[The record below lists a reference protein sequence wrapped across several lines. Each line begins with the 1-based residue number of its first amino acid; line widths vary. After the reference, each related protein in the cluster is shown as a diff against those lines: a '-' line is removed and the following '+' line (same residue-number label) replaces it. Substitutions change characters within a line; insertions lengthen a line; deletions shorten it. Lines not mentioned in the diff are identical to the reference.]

1 MSSANLSRS
10 LAATEDTSAAGARSL
25 ASELRSPPLAP
36 VAARAHEVPDLA
48 ELAEVSKS
56 FENAPASSVVAW
68 AWERYGDSLVL
79 AMSGQD
85 CVLLDMAIRV
95 ALDIEV
101 VFLDTQYHFPET
113 LEYVESLRERYSLN
127 LTITHPEVEPDDR
140 WKTDPDGCCQ
150 VRKIDPLAH
159 ALEGKSAWMTG
170 LRRSEAPTR
179 AKAPIVSYDVGKGLV
194 KVNPLA
200 TWTDLDVEGY
210 GRDRNLPVHPL
221 REKGYVSIGCWPCT
235 QPVGDDEHA
244 RAGRWAGTDKIECGL
259 HG

>member
-1 MSSANLSRS
+1 M
-10 LAATEDTSAAGARSL
+10 TTIDTDL
-25 ASELRSPPLAP
+25 
-36 VAARAHEVPDLA
+36 PDLD
-48 ELAEVSKS
+48 ELNEISKS
-56 FENAPASSVVAW
+56 LEGAPASTVVAW
-68 AWERYGDSLVL
+68 AWERYGNSLVL

-113 LEYVESLRERYSLN
+113 LAYIDDLHDRYGFN
-127 LTITHPEVEPDDR
+127 LTVMHPEVEPDDR
-140 WKTDPDGCCQ
+140 WADDPDGCCRA
-150 VRKIDPLAH
+150 RKIDPLAR
-159 ALEGKSAWMTG
+159 ALEGKAAWMTG

-179 AKAPIVSYDVGKGLV
+179 AKAPIVSYDLGKEIV

-200 TWTDLDVEGY
+200 TWTDADVEGY
-210 GRDRNLPVHPL
+210 CRDRHLPIHPL
-221 REKGYVSIGCWPCT
+221 REQGYASIGCWPCT
-235 QPVGDDEHA
+235 RPVGDDEHA

>member
-1 MSSANLSRS
+1 
-10 LAATEDTSAAGARSL
+10 
-25 ASELRSPPLAP
+25 
-36 VAARAHEVPDLA
+36 
-48 ELAEVSKS
+48 
-56 FENAPASSVVAW
+56 
-68 AWERYGDSLVL
+68 
-79 AMSGQD
+79 
-85 CVLLDMAIRV
+85 
-95 ALDIEV
+95 
-101 VFLDTQYHFPET
+101 
-113 LEYVESLRERYSLN
+113 
-127 LTITHPEVEPDDR
+127 
-140 WKTDPDGCCQ
+140 
-150 VRKIDPLAH
+150 
-159 ALEGKSAWMTG
+159 MTG

-221 REKGYVSIGCWPCT
+221 REQGYVSIGCWPCT

>member
-10 LAATEDTSAAGARSL
+10 LAAAEDTSAAGARSL

-221 REKGYVSIGCWPCT
+221 REQGYVSIGCWPCT

>member
-1 MSSANLSRS
+1 MS
-10 LAATEDTSAAGARSL
+10 TTVDTDL
-25 ASELRSPPLAP
+25 
-36 VAARAHEVPDLA
+36 PDLA
-48 ELAEVSKS
+48 KLAEISAG
-56 FENAPASSVVAW
+56 FEHAPASEVVAW
-68 AWERYGDSLVL
+68 AWEQYGSDIVL

-113 LEYVESLRERYSLN
+113 MEYMESLQERYGMN
-127 LTITHPEVEPDDR
+127 LTIMSPEVEPDDR
-140 WKTDPDGCCQ
+140 WADDPDGCCAA
-150 VRKIDPLAH
+150 RKIEPLRR

-179 AKAPIVSYDVGKGLV
+179 AKAPIVSYDLSKGLV

-210 GRDRNLPVHPL
+210 ARDRGLPLHPL
-221 REKGYVSIGCWPCT
+221 RERGYKSIGCWPCT
-235 QPVGDDEHA
+235 QPVADGEHS
-244 RAGRWAGTDKIECGL
+244 RNGRWAGTDKIECGL

>member
-140 WKTDPDGCCQ
+140 WKTDPDGCCR

>member
-1 MSSANLSRS
+1 MS
-10 LAATEDTSAAGARSL
+10 TTTTTS
-25 ASELRSPPLAP
+25 SEL
-36 VAARAHEVPDLA
+36 PDLA

-68 AWERYGDSLVL
+68 AWEQYGDSLVL

-85 CVLLDMAIRV
+85 CVLLDMAVRV

-113 LEYVESLRERYSLN
+113 IEYVESLRDRYSLN

-150 VRKIDPLAH
+150 LRKIDPLAR

-210 GRDRNLPVHPL
+210 ARDRNLPVHPL
-221 REKGYVSIGCWPCT
+221 REQGYASIGCWPCT